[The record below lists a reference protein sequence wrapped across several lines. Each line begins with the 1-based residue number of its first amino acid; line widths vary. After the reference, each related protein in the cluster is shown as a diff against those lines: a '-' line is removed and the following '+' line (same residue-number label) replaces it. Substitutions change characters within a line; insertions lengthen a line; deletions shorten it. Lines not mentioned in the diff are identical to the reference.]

1 MICNFEK
8 SYFDFDLFA
17 DGSWGWPDVGQLT
30 TRHREL
36 ADDRWWSIFYHPSI
50 DLRRVAPNE
59 NSSSRCSGIK
69 QTVHS
74 PTKPNDHRIFCEQ
87 TLSARSSFLESASF
101 SKCRLEAPFYF
112 RERTNRWKK
121 KKKRSLWSTF
131 LDTTDMLAR
140 LESRGERRL
149 QVKTQSSDPF
159 FLLSNIY
166 FWKLARDYISLLR
179 DCTIVQSWNIAC
191 TINDEGKWSTALKC
205 KISL

>member
-121 KKKRSLWSTF
+121 KKKKITLIYFPWHDRYACSIGIERWTQASGENAIERSLFST
-131 LDTTDMLAR
+131 LKYILLKTRAR
-140 LESRGERRL
+140 LYFTIARL
-149 QVKTQSSDPF
+149 Y
-159 FLLSNIY
+159 NREI
-166 FWKLARDYISLLR
+166 
-179 DCTIVQSWNIAC
+179 
-191 TINDEGKWSTALKC
+191 
-205 KISL
+205 